1 MARKQKRQAIK
12 PRRRLALSQTLAEK
26 LESGQYILTYE
37 EVKDIYGPAK
47 TLGAPKAAALAM
59 DSALSASGAYTLIQH
74 AWEHGQGYAMGPSFM
89 GYAALSSLT
98 QNGLIRACI
107 ETVVD
112 DMTREW
118 IEIKAVEIDGQVD
131 SSEDKKAIEDAL
143 IDFKVK
149 DVFHKAAEFN
159 GYFGGCL
166 IFIDT
171 GASDTQLL
179 VPLDISEKSAELK
192 NFKRFVL
199 VEPINI
205 FPGRY
210 ESTDPLSPR
219 YFSPDTW
226 WVLGKEVHASRLIR
240 ICGNEVPILLKPSYN
255 FMGMPQAQLLYD
267 YVIHFQDSR
276 TSAARLL
283 EKFSLT
289 ALKTNMEDILTNPNA
304 TKGLDARLAYLAQ
317 HRSNDGILAIDKE
330 MEDIVKLETPLS
342 GVTDIV
348 RQMLELIVVI
358 NRTPAVKSLGI
369 SPSGFNATGD
379 SDIRNYN
386 DHVKSQQEKIFRTG
400 LQKALNILQI
410 VTLGRLAQSVTF
422 DFVDLNKDDAKAA
435 AETQKMKTDRDVSL
449 IDTGVISEKEAR
461 QRLSADPDSDY
472 FGIDADEIPEGH
484 YGEEEN
490 QNGTLYAPQR
500 GTGTGILP
508 PDAGLNS
515 GNGELG

>member
-1 MARKQKRQAIK
+1 M
-12 PRRRLALSQTLAEK
+12 
-26 LESGQYILTYE
+26 
-37 EVKDIYGPAK
+37 
-47 TLGAPKAAALAM
+47 AM
-59 DSALSASGAYTLIQH
+59 DSSLSSSGAYTLIQH
-74 AWEHGQGYAMGPSFM
+74 AWEHGQGYALGPSFM

-118 IEIKAVEIDGQVD
+118 IEIKSVDIDGQGD
-131 SSEDKKAIEDAL
+131 GAEDKKTIEDAL

-149 DVFHKAAEFN
+149 DIFHKAAEFN

-171 GASDTQLL
+171 GAMDNQLL

-219 YFSPDTW
+219 YFTPDTW
-226 WVLGKEVHASRLIR
+226 WILGKEVHTSRLIH

-283 EKFSLT
+283 EKFSFT
-289 ALKTNMEDILTNPNA
+289 VLKTNMSDILTNPNS
-304 TKGLDARLAYLAQ
+304 TQSLDGRLAYMASV
-317 HRSNDGILAIDKE
+317 RSNDGIVAIDKE

-386 DHVKSQQEKIFRTG
+386 DHVKSQQEKIFRAG
-400 LQKALNILQI
+400 LQKALDIIQI
-410 VTLGRLAQSVTF
+410 VKLGQLNQSVTF
-422 DFVDLNKDDAKAA
+422 DFVDLNKQDAKVS
-435 AETQKMKTDRDVSL
+435 AEIEKLKAERDTALLDSS
-449 IDTGVISEKEAR
+449 IIWEKEAR
-461 QRLSADPDSDY
+461 QRLSDDPDSDY
-472 FGIDADEIPEGH
+472 FGIDADDVPEVN

-490 QNGTLYAPQR
+490 QNGEAYTPQR
-500 GTGTGILP
+500 GTGAGILS
-508 PDAGLNS
+508 PDAGNDS
-515 GNGELG
+515 GNGGLG

>member
-1 MARKQKRQAIK
+1 M
-12 PRRRLALSQTLAEK
+12 SQSICDR
-26 LESGQYILTYE
+26 LESEQYIPTYG
-37 EVKDIYGPAK
+37 EVKSLFGPAK
-47 TLGAPKAAALAM
+47 TLGAPKEAVMAM
-59 DSALSASGAYTLIQH
+59 DSSLSSSGAYTLIQH

-118 IEIKAVEIDGQVD
+118 IDIKAVEIDGQVD
-131 SSEDKKAIEDAL
+131 SSEDKKVIEDAL
-143 IDFKVK
+143 IAFRVK

-171 GASDTQLL
+171 GASDSQLL
-179 VPLDISEKSAELK
+179 VPLNISEKSAELK

-210 ESTDPLSPR
+210 ESTDPLSSR
-219 YFSPDTW
+219 YFNPDTW
-226 WVLGKEVHASRLIR
+226 WILGKEVHASRLIR

-410 VTLGRLAQSVTF
+410 VTLGRLTQSVTF

-449 IDTGVISEKEAR
+449 IDTGVISEKEVR
-461 QRLSADPDSDY
+461 RRLSADPDSDY
-472 FGIDADEIPEGH
+472 FGMDVDDVPEGN
-484 YGEEEN
+484 YGEEEIE
-490 QNGTLYAPQR
+490 NGATYTPQR
-500 GTGTGILP
+500 GTGEGVLS
-508 PDAGLNS
+508 PDAGANS
-515 GNGELG
+515 GNDGFG

>member
-12 PRRRLALSQTLAEK
+12 PQRGFALSQTIVDKLASE
-26 LESGQYILTYE
+26 QYIPTHE
-37 EVKDIYGPAK
+37 EIRNIYGPAK
-47 TLGAPKAAALAM
+47 TLGAPKEVTLAM
-59 DSALSASGAYTLIQH
+59 DASLSSAGAYTLIQH
-74 AWEHGQGYAMGPSFM
+74 AWEHGQGYALGPSFM

-118 IEIKAVEIDGQVD
+118 IDIKLLDAEEGN
-131 SSEDKKAIEDAL
+131 SSEDKKKIEDAL
-143 IDFKVK
+143 IGFKVK
-149 DVFHKAAEFN
+149 DIFHKAGEFN

-171 GASDTQLL
+171 GATDNQLL
-179 VPLDISEKSAELK
+179 IPLDISEKSAELK

-210 ESTDPLSPR
+210 ESTDPLSSR
-219 YFSPDTW
+219 YFNPDTW
-226 WVLGKEVHASRLIR
+226 WILGKEVHSSRLIR

-276 TSAARLL
+276 ASAARLL

-289 ALKTNMEDILTNPNA
+289 AFKTNMEDILTNPNA
-304 TKGLDARLAYLAQ
+304 TKSLDGRLAYLASV
-317 HRSNDGILAIDKE
+317 RSNDGILAIDKE
-330 MEDIVKLETPLS
+330 MEDIIKLETPLT

-386 DHVKSQQEKIFRTG
+386 DHVKSQQEKIFRAG
-400 LQKALNILQI
+400 LQKALDIIQI
-410 VTLGRLAQSVTF
+410 VTLGRLNQSVTF
-422 DFVDLNKDDAKAA
+422 DFVDLNKQDAKVA
-435 AETQKMKTDRDVSL
+435 AEIEKLKAERDASL
-449 IDTGVISEKEAR
+449 LDSSIVWEKEVR
-461 QRLSADPDSDY
+461 QRLSTDPDSDY
-472 FGIDADEIPEGH
+472 FGINVDDTPEVNC
-484 YGEEEN
+484 GEETEN
-490 QNGTLYAPQR
+490 QDGEAYTPQR
-500 GTGTGILP
+500 RTGAGILSP
-508 PDAGLNS
+508 NAGIDS
-515 GNGELG
+515 GNGGFG